1 MYLERT
7 EIAFSGAAASSE
19 AFSLRLILSRAKE
32 IVWRCCSS
40 NTALHM
46 QLHVL
51 QL

>member
-1 MYLERT
+1 MYLERS
-7 EIAFSGAAASSE
+7 EIAFSGAASSE